1 VAGAFSF
8 GFVVS
13 AALSPIVGWGM
24 DTRGP
29 RIVILTGSL
38 LLTAGLLLSSHGAI
52 VASLRNSWCAGWRWR
67 HMMTYTVHSQF
78 LPNWFVRRRGL
89 ATGIAFAGVGVGAI
103 VLLPWLQSLILTD
116 GWRVSCVAIAF
127 RRR

>member
-1 VAGAFSF
+1 
-8 GFVVS
+8 
-13 AALSPIVGWGM
+13 
-24 DTRGP
+24 
-29 RIVILTGSL
+29 
-38 LLTAGLLLSSHGAI
+38 
-52 VASLRNSWCAGWRWR
+52 
-67 HMMTYTVHSQF
+67 MMTYTVHSQF

-127 RRR
+127 RSR